1 VNRAANITALT
12 GGLVVIVLGVL
23 LVLDAGGQITL
34 RFAYTGPLIVAGVGA
49 VLLASGLEARAR
61 ARGSSA
67 LD

>member
-1 VNRAANITALT
+1 MSRAVNITALT
-12 GGLVVIVLGVL
+12 GGLVVIVLGLL

-61 ARGSSA
+61 AHGSNSR
-67 LD
+67 D

>member
-1 VNRAANITALT
+1 MRRPANLTALT

-23 LVLDAGGQITL
+23 LVLDAGGRIAL

-61 ARGSSA
+61 ARGSNA
-67 LD
+67 PD